1 MDKSRFSIWGLI
13 FNSAYYVG
21 KGKVKKGI
29 VLGLLALIPL
39 IGTIG
44 VPVYCGMKANE
55 ELGESEFSWKRAII
69 YVLVFTFLLSSFVK
83 GVKNA

>member
-1 MDKSRFSIWGLI
+1 MEKPGFSILGLI

-29 VLGLLALIPL
+29 LLGVLALVPVL
-39 IGTIG
+39 GTIG
-44 VPVYCGMKANE
+44 VPVYCGVKANE
-55 ELGESEFSWKRAII
+55 ELGENEFSWKRAII